1 MKTLVYR
8 RNIDDRFYSVKLGDI
23 LLDIFGGGWNDT
35 DPCLHRVTYF
45 ITVRKRSLGQGNIF
59 ISVCHSVHRGEYLTR
74 YTPPDQVHHPPW
86 DQVHPPGPGTP
97 SLEQTPQSRSP
108 WARYTPGTKYPP
120 GTKYTPLPGT
130 EYPPPPPGSRLRHT
144 VNAGAVRILLECI
157 LVNNGFLA
165 QLLLERLAYVIII
178 PPNQILLLNM
188 LFISLL
194 SATVVAERLCFHK
207 RLSFC
212 PGGEVYTSRAD
223 TFLDTHPLGHTPD
236 GHCSRRYASYWNA
249 FLLNMSLKNVHN
261 GTLLTALTTLMT
273 RSREISCSFCH

>member
-8 RNIDDRFYSVKLGDI
+8 RNIDYRFYSVKLGDI

-35 DPCLHRVTYF
+35 EPCLHRVTYF
-45 ITVRKRSLGQGNIF
+45 I
-59 ISVCHSVHRGEYLTR
+59 
-74 YTPPDQVHHPPW
+74 
-86 DQVHPPGPGTP
+86 
-97 SLEQTPQSRSP
+97 
-108 WARYTPGTKYPP
+108 
-120 GTKYTPLPGT
+120 
-130 EYPPPPPGSRLRHT
+130 
-144 VNAGAVRILLECI
+144 
-157 LVNNGFLA
+157 NNGFLA
-165 QLLLERLAYVIII
+165 QLLLERLACVIII

-188 LFISLL
+188 LFISLP

-223 TFLDTHPLGHTPD
+223 TFLDTPPQHTHTRTHP
-236 GHCSRRYASYWNA
+236 RRPLQQTVCI
-249 FLLNMSLKNVHN
+249 LLECILVKYVIKNVHD